1 MPEGTKMVLQ
11 DRAYSSPIWY
21 PPRPAAADE
30 PRTLVGLTPVFS
42 RYFPGKVHDHED
54 QNHIDKHVPNYPIL
68 LEKDVT

>member
-1 MPEGTKMVLQ
+1 MVLQ

-54 QNHIDKHVPNYPIL
+54 QKHIDKHAP
-68 LEKDVT
+68 